1 MNGRYHDIHTLG
13 ELTIEVMSY
22 GSEGTLS
29 DIGKDLETVLDC
41 FKYVRIISPFA
52 WKY

>member
-1 MNGRYHDIHTLG
+1 VGVGDS

-22 GSEGTLS
+22 GSERTLS
-29 DIGKDLETVLDC
+29 DIGKDLETDLDC
-41 FKYVRIISPFA
+41 FKYVNLISPFV